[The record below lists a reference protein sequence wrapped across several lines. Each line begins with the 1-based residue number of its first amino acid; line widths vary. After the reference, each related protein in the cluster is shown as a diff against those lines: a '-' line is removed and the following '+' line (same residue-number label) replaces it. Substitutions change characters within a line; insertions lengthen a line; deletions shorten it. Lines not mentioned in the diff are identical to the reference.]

1 MPEKLIF
8 ELPDGEK
15 NSYFN
20 KVEGNLQDYIS
31 PQFIRNNPPH
41 IPDVGESEVVRHFIN
56 LSTLNYHVDKNLYP
70 LGSCTMKYNPKVNE
84 SIAGDSSFTRLHPD
98 QPPSTAQGAMR
109 IMGELQQ
116 LLGELTGFPA
126 VSLQPVAGAHSEL
139 TGILMFRKYH
149 QNQGNPRSKI
159 LVPDSAHGTN
169 PASGAL
175 AGYNIVKVKSNEQ
188 GTIDPE
194 TIEKLMDED
203 TAGIM
208 ITNPNTLGL
217 YEPKLPEI
225 CKIIHQQGGLVYMD
239 GANLNALLGIVKP
252 GELGVDILHFN
263 LHKTFSTP
271 HGGGGPGGG
280 GVAVT
285 EALKSYLP
293 LPLIYRDNFEWKF
306 DYKLE
311 NSIGPVHSYFGNYQV
326 MVKAYCYIL
335 RLGLN
340 GLRRVAEQA
349 IINANYIR
357 TQLEGIYHLPYP
369 QICMHEV
376 VFSGDIQKK
385 RGVKT
390 LDLAKSLLD
399 QGYHAPTIYFPL
411 IVSEALMIEPTETET
426 AESLDGFIQ
435 AMKKLD
441 ELSQQQPEIL
451 TASPHRTPVG
461 RLDEVKAARELKV
474 RFNGG

>member
-8 ELPDGEK
+8 ELPDGEE
-15 NSYFN
+15 NSYFC
-20 KVEGNLQDYIS
+20 KVDGNPQDYIS
-31 PQFIRNNPPH
+31 PQFIRNTPPL
-41 IPDVGESEVVRHFIN
+41 IPNVGESGVVRHFIN

-84 SIAGDSSFTRLHPD
+84 TIASDPSFTQLHPD
-98 QPPSTAQGAMR
+98 QPTSSAQGAMR

-116 LLGELTGFPA
+116 MLGELTGFTA

-149 QNQGNPRSKI
+149 QNQGIPRSKI

-175 AGYNIVKVKSNEQ
+175 AGYTIVKVKSNDQ

-194 TIEKLMDED
+194 AVEKLMDED
-203 TAGIM
+203 SAGIM

-225 CKIIHQQGGLVYMD
+225 CRIIHHQGGLVYMD
-239 GANLNALLGIVKP
+239 GANLNALLGMVKP

-285 EALKSYLP
+285 EQLKSYLP
-293 LPLIYRDNFEWKF
+293 VPVIYRDDFEWKF
-306 DYKLE
+306 NYELK
-311 NSIGPVHSYFGNYQV
+311 NSIGPVHSYFGNFQV
-326 MVKAYCYIL
+326 MLKAYCYIL

-340 GLRRVAEQA
+340 GLKRVAEQA

-357 TQLEGIYHLPYP
+357 TQLEGIYHLPYSRV
-369 QICMHEV
+369 CMHEV

-411 IVSEALMIEPTETET
+411 IVSEALMIEPTETEST
-426 AESLDGFIQ
+426 ESLDGFIQ

-441 ELSQQQPEIL
+441 ELSQHNPEIL
-451 TASPHRTPVG
+451 TASPHKTPVG

-474 RFNGG
+474 RFNEQ